1 MANLDRVNG
10 ARPVKHRNGSPYNG
24 QVTQYYIPSS
34 DSTAVFVGDFVKLA
48 GGASTDGYSTVA
60 QAAAGDPVIGVVVGF
75 RADPADL
82 NTPVYRRASTARYAL
97 VADSPDLI
105 YEIQCDDV
113 GSTVAAADVGL
124 NANFVVAAGSTS
136 TGASGMELDSST
148 KATTAT
154 LPLKILSVVDRVDNE
169 LGVAN
174 QKVLV
179 SINNHQFGSHTGTAG
194 V

>member
-24 QVTQYYIPSS
+24 QVTQYFIPST
-34 DSTAVFVGDFVKLA
+34 DSTAVFVGDFVKSA
-48 GGASTDGYSTVA
+48 GGASADGYPTVA
-60 QAAAGDPVIGVVVGF
+60 QAAAGNAVLGVVVGF
-75 RADPADL
+75 RVSPTSLD
-82 NTPVYRRASTARYAL
+82 TPVYRAASTDRYVL

-105 YEIQCDDV
+105 FEIQADDD
-113 GSTVAAADVGL
+113 SATLAAADVGL
-124 NANFVVAAGSTS
+124 NANFIVGSGSTS
-136 TGASGMELDSST
+136 TGASGMELDTST

-154 LPLKILSVVDRVDNE
+154 LPLKIVGVVDRPDNE
-169 LGVAN
+169 MGSAN

-179 SINNHQFGSHTGTAG
+179 SINNHQYGSHTGTAG

>member
-10 ARPVKHRNGSPYNG
+10 FRPVKHRNGSPYNG
-24 QVTQYYIPSS
+24 QVTQYFIPSS
-34 DSTAVFVGDFVKLA
+34 DSTAVFVGDLVKLA

-60 QAAAGDPVIGVVVGF
+60 QAAATNAVIGCVVGF
-75 RADPADL
+75 RADPTNLD
-82 NTPVYRRASTARYAL
+82 TPQYRAASTNRYVL

-105 YEIQCDDV
+105 FEVQCDDV
-113 GSTVAAADVGL
+113 GSTLAAADVGL
-124 NANFVVAAGSTS
+124 NADFTVAAGSTS
-136 TGASGMELDSST
+136 TGASGMELDTST

-154 LPLKILSVVDRVDNE
+154 LPLKIHSVVDRVDNE
-169 LGVAN
+169 LGSAN

-179 SINNHQFGSHTGTAG
+179 TINNHQFGSHTGTAG